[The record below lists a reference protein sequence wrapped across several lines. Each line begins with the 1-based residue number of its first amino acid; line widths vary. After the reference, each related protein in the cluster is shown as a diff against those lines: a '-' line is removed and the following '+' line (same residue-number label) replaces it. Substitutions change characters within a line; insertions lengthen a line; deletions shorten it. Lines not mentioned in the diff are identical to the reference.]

1 MSKIVVV
8 TLLALFLSACAPIPQ
23 EPSQQFLCHDGYFAI
38 PVGQSAVDPV
48 SIDLPGHVDIMMV
61 ETRLDG
67 ETVTATFHFKDIPE
81 TIGLN
86 REGMPFSTFE
96 YFYTVN
102 INIDGGPIY
111 QSNLSDYTIAAF
123 NQPRDM
129 DPSSAPLQNIL
140 HAVLWKNR
148 IDRDEITVYFDEVPG
163 DVGLEVSHLDDT
175 LTMTAHVPGISPD
188 STVLFMAKDY
198 LSGLDGS
205 SCEPV

>member
-23 EPSQQFLCHDGYFAI
+23 EPAQQFLCHDGYFAI

-48 SIDLPGHVDIMMV
+48 SIDLPGHIDIMMV

-81 TIGLN
+81 TMGLN
-86 REGMPFSTFE
+86 REGMPFATFE

-111 QSNLSDYTIAAF
+111 QKHLSDYTLAAF
-123 NQPRDM
+123 YQARNM
-129 DPSSAPLQNIL
+129 DPSSASLQNIL

-148 IDRDEITVYFDEVPG
+148 IDRDKITIYFDEVPSR
-163 DVGLEVSHLDDT
+163 VGLEVSHLDDT
-175 LTMTAHVPGISPD
+175 LTMTAHVPGITQD
-188 STVLFMAKDY
+188 ATILFMAEDY
-198 LSGLDGS
+198 LSGVDGS